1 MKKMSKE
8 KKGQRR
14 FKVGGNGGIQR
25 ASIEKLQSMYE
36 KWKTE
41 CNASGKAIGVKND
54 MTLLDIISNHG
65 VVSRPYTK
73 KTVPKEKGAGTI
85 IDMFEEWINDAV
97 IIEKADVIALRQ
109 VIKKLNEMR
118 DSDTD
123 PRNIK
128 FTVPIAEQVDTESG
142 VYDDDDV
149 QEVYGHYM
157 TPDYVKFRNIL
168 AELPNSKVKKETDP
182 VDSTWFEESALGS
195 GAGKNKAKPPM
206 WQALFADGGTK
217 PVSSGL
223 YKICE
228 EAAKV
233 IKDAK
238 IEEVII
244 TVDDDNK
251 GALAEDLMKIPSV
264 KRWVNSMVGTR
275 TKIGPGINPKTLHWK
290 GRPMQEAFNRET
302 FDLTDSESETLKR
315 AADIDD
321 IIGTITSVKFKISIR
336 QVRKLASLT
345 KNAEKIQGRDVV
357 RHISKPVK
365 KSEEL
370 SWEKM
375 IGFQ

>member
-1 MKKMSKE
+1 MSKK
-8 KKGQRR
+8 KKGPRR
-14 FKVGGNGGIQR
+14 FNIKGNGGIQR
-25 ASIEKLQSMYE
+25 ADVEKLQAMYE
-36 KWKTE
+36 KWKTD
-41 CNASGKAIGVKND
+41 CGASGKAIGVKSD
-54 MTLLDIISNHG
+54 LSLLDIISNHG

-85 IDMFEEWINDAV
+85 IDMFEEWINDVAV
-97 IIEKADVIALRQ
+97 IEKADVIALRQ

-128 FTVPIAEQVDTESG
+128 FTVPIADDVDKDSG
-142 VYDDDDV
+142 VYDDDSV
-149 QEVYGHYM
+149 KEVYGHYM

-182 VDSTWFEESALGS
+182 VNSSWYEESALGS
-195 GAGKNKAKPPM
+195 GSGKNKAKPPM
-206 WQALFADGGTK
+206 WQALFATGGTT
-217 PVSSGL
+217 PVSVGL

-228 EAAKV
+228 EAANV
-233 IKDAK
+233 IKTTK
-238 IEEVII
+238 IEEVVIV
-244 TVDDDNK
+244 VDDDNK
-251 GALAEDLMKIPSV
+251 GALAEDLMKIPSI
-264 KRWVNSMVGTR
+264 KQWVNKMVGTR
-275 TKIGPGINPKTLHWK
+275 TKIGPGINPRTLHWK
-290 GRPMQEAFNRET
+290 SGPMREAFMRES
-302 FDLTDSESETLKR
+302 FSLNNSESETIKN

-321 IIGTITSVKFKISIR
+321 VVGKIENCKFKISIR

-365 KSEEL
+365 KSEEVN
-370 SWEKM
+370 WQKM